1 MKMRIG
7 LRAHG
12 FSAELSVGLLAAALT
27 AVPMAALIAGT
38 ASAAPLMHGPS
49 TTEDYVPVV
58 LVRDVPLIERA
69 LRLDEGQRAILSALA
84 ADLAAGTPG
93 RESSIGFLESLRAI
107 LTDEQIAL
115 IPDAL
120 REIRRER
127 MQTAA
132 NIAGESIDV
141 GMLAQRHLRG
151 IAVDGASQLIDQYW
165 RELDVLLAARES
177 ATPATMMNADR
188 EQGRRSSRDRSVD
201 ARGSAAGSREV
212 LQTRVFIRELNDRA
226 IAELTAA
233 MPEALAR
240 DFELNALAEAYPN
253 AYVPSGALE
262 QLKAIAAEHP
272 SPALVSLRDEAARR
286 LDGLRRN
293 AVDAIRKRDA
303 APLSGGE
310 AQVGADKV
318 IAKCEKE
325 YADFESW
332 LLEAITAAE
341 SPEQLAKTSAGRALL
356 ERAKV
361 AELASGHNWDD
372 QQATV
377 SRFDTDGDGQLSG
390 DESSQILDAYVRS
403 MGKRSRWRL

>member
-1 MKMRIG
+1 MRIG

-12 FSAELSVGLLAAALT
+12 LSAGLSVRVLASAFT
-27 AVPMAALIAGT
+27 AVPMAACVANSAIAMTPAVLQT
-38 ASAAPLMHGPS
+38 AMD
-49 TTEDYVPVV
+49 EYVPVV
-58 LVRDVPLIERA
+58 LVRDVPLMERS
-69 LRLDEGQRAILSALA
+69 LLLDEGQRAILSALA

-93 RESSIGFLESLRAI
+93 RESSINFLESLRAI

-120 REIRRER
+120 REIRRDR

-132 NIAGESIDV
+132 SIAGESIDV
-141 GMLAQRHLRG
+141 GMVAQRHLRG
-151 IAVDGASQLIDQYW
+151 IAVEGADQLISQYW

-177 ATPATMMNADR
+177 ATPLTNANADR
-188 EQGRRSSRDRSVD
+188 EQGRRTPRDRSVE
-201 ARGSAAGSREV
+201 ARGSATGSREV

-226 IAELTAA
+226 IAELTTA

-253 AYVPSGALE
+253 AYVPSGTLE

-272 SPALVSLRDEAARR
+272 SPALTSLRDEAARR
-286 LDGLRRN
+286 LDGLRRR

-310 AQVGADKV
+310 AQVAADKV
-318 IAKCEKE
+318 IATCEKE

-361 AELASGHNWDD
+361 SELATGHNWDD

-377 SRFDTDGDGQLSG
+377 SRFDTDGDGQLNG